1 MQDAWRA
8 YLELALGLTEA
19 SRKKAAQIIRS
30 LAEQSGAKV
39 EDLQGMAEDLLS
51 QGMANRENVV
61 KLIQFELD
69 KALGTVGLA
78 TKDEVEDLKS
88 RVRQLED
95 ELRQARRGTE
105 PAAPAEPAKK
115 TTAKKVVKK
124 TAAKKTAAKQATA
137 TKTTARKTTAK
148 KAVKKTAKK
157 TAKKAAKGE

>member
-19 SRKKAAQIIRS
+19 SRKKATQIIKQ

-39 EDLQGMAEDLLS
+39 EDLQGMAEELLS
-51 QGMANRENVV
+51 QGMANRQNVV

-78 TKDEVEDLKS
+78 TKDEVEDLKA

-95 ELRQARRGTE
+95 ELRQARRQPE
-105 PAAPAEPAKK
+105 PGSEPVKKAA
-115 TTAKKVVKK
+115 AKKVVKK
-124 TAAKKTAAKQATA
+124 TAKKTAAK
-137 TKTTARKTTAK
+137 KTTAK
-148 KAVKKTAKK
+148 KTVKKAAKK